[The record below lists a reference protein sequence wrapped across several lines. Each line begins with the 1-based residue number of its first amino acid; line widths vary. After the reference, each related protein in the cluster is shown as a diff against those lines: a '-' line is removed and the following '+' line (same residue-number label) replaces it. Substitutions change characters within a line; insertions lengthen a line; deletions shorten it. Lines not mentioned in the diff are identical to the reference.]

1 MAEEERPTAA
11 GYEVGRRLGR
21 GGSASVWLVQD
32 QRTRQEYALKCFDAA
47 GGPEAGRADEDAIRR
62 EVRILSVLDH
72 AHLVKARS
80 VIRVN
85 DFALATSGGQ
95 GGVQGPVGLLMDY
108 APGGSLAAL
117 LSARTQ
123 ISVGETVTVLT
134 PLAQALAYLHGKG
147 FTHGDVSP
155 GNVLFT
161 AHGKP
166 LLADLGVARM
176 LGEPA
181 ADATSGTAGF
191 VDPAPLDVVRA
202 GLQPERDVYSLAA
215 LGWFCLTGTAP
226 GRTRDRAPLPLLV
239 PDVPVDLVT
248 ALEAGL
254 NEDRRQRPTA
264 AAFAVALF
272 RSAAARP
279 VDLAGSV
286 HSSVVPQ
293 LLTRR
298 QEPVPTRRAALIA
311 RWQDARRRL
320 LTRQPPAGAVPAHGR
335 RASEV
340 PKLKGRAA
348 SRYRGWAA
356 GLRHITAIL
365 GGLTLVVAAA
375 CGWWL
380 WGPKPV
386 TPGQQSGNVP
396 AALSETVNAG
406 EPATAK
412 PGSTPTHQAED
423 GAQPDSAQTPK
434 AQQAAESTELARV
447 KEAAASADPVLAVSG
462 LSALRDGAIRK
473 GNPELLAEVNVA
485 GSAAAAADDAFM
497 ARLVASGLRLD
508 GFTSSISDASLVGA
522 ATDAR
527 AVVAV
532 TAATSDYRE
541 VDASG
546 AVLSSAPE
554 RGSQRLHVVL
564 LAVDGYWRVS
574 EILPDTG

>member
-11 GYEVGRRLGR
+11 GYDVGRRLGR

-47 GGPEAGRADEDAIRR
+47 GRPETGRADEDAIRR

-95 GGVQGPVGLLMDY
+95 GEVQGPVGLLMDY

-239 PDVPVDLVT
+239 PEVPVDLVT

-320 LTRQPPAGAVPAHGR
+320 LTRQPPADAVPAHGR

-340 PKLKGRAA
+340 PKPKGRAA

-386 TPGQQSGNVP
+386 TPGQQSGSVP
-396 AALSETVNAG
+396 AALSETVNGG
-406 EPATAK
+406 ESAT
-412 PGSTPTHQAED
+412 
-423 GAQPDSAQTPK
+423 
-434 AQQAAESTELARV
+434 AESTELARV
-447 KEAAASADPVLAVSG
+447 KAAAASADPVLAVSG
-462 LSALRDGAIRK
+462 LSALRDGALRK

-497 ARLVASGLRLD
+497 ARLVASGQRLD
-508 GFTSSISDASLVGA
+508 GFTSSISDAFLVGA

-574 EILPDTG
+574 EILPVTG